1 MNKYASSSIS
11 YVTRIFLPALLVF
24 LFACSQEQQS
34 EVAQKTV
41 TPRAEENPTTAQC
54 DRHCLEGFIDQ
65 YLDALV
71 KKDPSSLPLADNVV
85 FVENDQRLQLGDG
98 SWRTITGLGK
108 YRHYFADPK
117 TGQVAVMA
125 VLKEND
131 SDVLYDLRL
140 AVSDK
145 LITEIEA
152 MIIRTGPGGA
162 KLLED
167 LGKPWPEFLE
177 TIPVEQRVSREELA
191 ATANKYL
198 SGMENNNPDGD
209 YSFFDPECDR
219 LEHGRKTTNNKP
231 TEYGHSTDKEFVTM
245 TCRQQFETG
254 FLGFVTRIRDRRY
267 VVVDEERQTVFG
279 LVVLDHNGTIRKIN
293 MSNNRV
299 FVIPPYF
306 STPRT
311 LQVGE
316 AWRIRGDKLYK
327 IEMTLNEFPYGTR
340 PQFGR
345 DDGNWLKYAGNNKTI
360 TAADNGRCDRSCLQ
374 KLVDDLLKAMLAH
387 DPGRLPLSDSIKYTE
402 NGQRLAPGDG
412 LWGTLTELG
421 DFKVVLADENKGE
434 AGFYGNIIE
443 TDVPG
448 LLTARLKIDG
458 NQITE
463 IETVVVREEYVG
475 KRGGTLSLF
484 APRLQEQYR
493 PARFMETLPSYTG
506 KSNGDAAQENL
517 KTVVDSFYAGMQDHR
532 SDDVPFADNC
542 RRRIN
547 GVVITGDKDAPAPD
561 PSVPAYR
568 PYSLSC
574 SEQFDAGV
582 FNYITGTRD
591 QRYLVEDVHQGLVM
605 DLVLYDVANPAQP
618 IQVADAGTV
627 TLPPASS
634 GPYSMMATQIFQIV
648 DGKITGIETVLRP
661 VPYGMPSGW

>member
-1 MNKYASSSIS
+1 MNKSVKKPGIYFTNI
-11 YVTRIFLPALLVF
+11 IFLIISASLT
-24 LFACSQEQQS
+24 ACSQEQPPAVTQA
-34 EVAQKTV
+34 VAPRTEKKP
-41 TPRAEENPTTAQC
+41 TPAQC
-54 DRHCLEGFIDQ
+54 DRHCLKGFIDQ

-71 KKDPSSLPLADNVV
+71 KKDPTSLPLADNVV

-98 SWRTITGLGK
+98 TWRTITGLGK

-131 SDVLYDLRL
+131 SDVIYDLRL
-140 AVSDK
+140 AVADK

-177 TIPVEQRVSREELA
+177 TIPPEQRVSREDLIT
-191 ATANKYL
+191 TANKYL

-267 VVVDEERQTVFG
+267 VVVDEEHQTVFG

-316 AWRIRGDKLYK
+316 AWRMRGHKLYK

-340 PQFGR
+340 PQFDR
-345 DDGNWLKYAGNNKTI
+345 DDGNWLKYTGSNSTI
-360 TAADNGRCDRSCLQ
+360 TAAGSGQCDRDCLEKQ
-374 KLVDDLLKAMLAH
+374 VEDLLEAMLAH
-387 DPGRLPLSDSIKYTE
+387 DPGRLPLSASIKYTE

-421 DFKVVLADENKGE
+421 DFKVILADENKGV

-463 IETVVVREEYVG
+463 IEAEVVREEYVG
-475 KRGGTLSLF
+475 ERGGTLSLF
-484 APRLQEQYR
+484 APRLQEQYH
-493 PARFMETLPSYTG
+493 PAQFIKTVPSYTAQ
-506 KSNGDAAQENL
+506 SNGNITEENL
-517 KTVVDSFYAGMQDHR
+517 GTVVDSFYTGMQNHQGGA
-532 SDDVPFADNC
+532 SSFADKC

-547 GVVITGDKDAPAPD
+547 GMLITNDKDASAPD
-561 PSVPAYR
+561 PAVPTYR

-574 SEQFDAGV
+574 SEQIDAGV
-582 FNYITGTRD
+582 FNYITGVRD
-591 QRYLVEDVHQGLVM
+591 RRYLVIDARLGLVM
-605 DLVLYDVANPAQP
+605 DLVLYDVADPAQP
-618 IQVADAGTV
+618 IEVASAGTV
-627 TLPPASS
+627 TLPPAST

-648 DGKITGIETVLRP
+648 DGKIIGIETVLRP